1 MERTMGLEGSR
12 GLEAVIKEIRE
23 KGRREAEKIRAETR
37 ADVEEILKNAQVRAA
52 EIKVSVEEE
61 AGRTASHTINQE
73 VSAANL
79 VVKRQVLNAQKKL
92 LDQVYSA
99 SLAAVGDL
107 PAEFHEKAL
116 TELLK
121 RAAKEI
127 KKGVVHANERDLPV
141 VEEII
146 SRLKTLSGYTVGDPV
161 DIPGG
166 IIVES
171 TDGELKIDYSYRTFL
186 DEIWE
191 SGLKDASDILFT

>member
-1 MERTMGLEGSR
+1 M
-12 GLEAVIKEIRE
+12 GLEAVVNEIRE
-23 KGRREAEKIRAETR
+23 KGRREVEAIRAEGR
-37 ADVEEILKNAQVRAA
+37 ADVEEILKDAQARAA
-52 EIKVSVEEE
+52 GIKSSANEE
-61 AGRTASHTINQE
+61 AERTAAYLINQE
-73 VSAANL
+73 ASAANL
-79 VVKRQVLNAQKKL
+79 VVKRQVLNAQKTL

-127 KKGVVHANERDLPV
+127 KKGVVHVNERDTAV
-141 VEEII
+141 VEKILGQTK
-146 SRLKTLSGYTVGDPV
+146 SLSGYSVGKPAA
-161 DIPGG
+161 IPGG

-171 TDGELKIDYSYRTFL
+171 IDGALQIDYSYRTFL

-191 SGLKDASDILFT
+191 SGLKDASEILFT

>member
-1 MERTMGLEGSR
+1 M
-12 GLEAVIKEIRE
+12 GLEAVVNEIRE

-107 PAEFHEKAL
+107 PAEFHEKVL

>member
-1 MERTMGLEGSR
+1 VNHGTRSSRQRDPGER
-12 GLEAVIKEIRE
+12 A
-23 KGRREAEKIRAETR
+23 KGGEKIRAETR

>member
-1 MERTMGLEGSR
+1 M
-12 GLEAVIKEIRE
+12 GLEAVVNEIRE
-23 KGRREAEKIRAETR
+23 KGRKEVEAIRAETR
-37 ADVEEILKNAQVRAA
+37 ADVEEILKDAQTRAA
-52 EIKVSVEEE
+52 GIKMSANEE
-61 AGRTASHTINQE
+61 ADRAATHIVNQE
-73 VSAANL
+73 ASAANL
-79 VVKRQVLNAQKKL
+79 VVKRQVLNAQKTL

-127 KKGVVHANERDLPV
+127 KKGVVHANERDTPV
-141 VEEII
+141 VEGII
-146 SRLKTLSGYTVGDPV
+146 SRQKPLSGYTVGAPV
-161 DIPGG
+161 DVPGG

-171 TDGELKIDYSYRTFL
+171 IGGDLQIDYSYRTFL

-191 SGLKDASDILFT
+191 AGLKDASEILFK

>member
-1 MERTMGLEGSR
+1 M
-12 GLEAVIKEIRE
+12 GLEAVVNEIRE

-37 ADVEEILKNAQVRAA
+37 ADVEEILKNAQDRAA

>member
-1 MERTMGLEGSR
+1 M
-12 GLEAVIKEIRE
+12 GLEAVIREIQE
-23 KGRREAEKIRAETR
+23 KGRKEAEEVRKETR
-37 ADVEEILKNAQVRAA
+37 ADVEEILRDAQTRAGG
-52 EIKVSVEEE
+52 IKMAAEEE
-61 AGRTASHTINQE
+61 ADRTATHIINQE

-79 VVKRQVLNAQKKL
+79 VVKRQVLNAQKTL

-107 PAEFHEKAL
+107 PAEFHKKAL

-121 RAAKEI
+121 KVAGEI
-127 KKGVVHANERDLPV
+127 KEGIVHANERDTPV
-141 VEEII
+141 VKEII
-146 SRLKTLSGYTVGDPV
+146 SGQKTLSGYTVGAPV
-161 DIPGG
+161 EIPGG

>member
-1 MERTMGLEGSR
+1 M
-12 GLEAVIKEIRE
+12 GLEAVVNEIRE
-23 KGRREAEKIRAETR
+23 KGRKEVEAIRAETR
-37 ADVEEILKNAQVRAA
+37 TDVEEILKDAQTRAA
-52 EIKVSVEEE
+52 GIKASAQEE
-61 AGRTASHTINQE
+61 ADRAATHLINQE
-73 VSAANL
+73 ASAANL
-79 VVKRQVLNAQKKL
+79 VVKRQILNAQKML

-99 SLAAVGDL
+99 SLTAVGDL

-127 KKGVVHANERDLPV
+127 KKGVVHANERDTPV
-141 VEEII
+141 VEGIVA
-146 SRLKTLSGYTVGDPV
+146 RLKTLSGYTVGAPV

-171 TDGELKIDYSYRTFL
+171 INGDLQIDHSYRTFL

-191 SGLKDASDILFT
+191 AGLKDASEILFK

>member
-1 MERTMGLEGSR
+1 M
-12 GLEAVIKEIRE
+12 GLEAVVNEIRE
-23 KGRREAEKIRAETR
+23 KGRREVEAARVSAR
-37 ADVEEILKNAQVRAA
+37 ADVEEILKDAQARAA
-52 EIKVSVEEE
+52 AIKVSAEEE
-61 AGRTASHTINQE
+61 ADRAAAHITNQE
-73 VSAANL
+73 ASAANL
-79 VVKRQVLNAQKKL
+79 VVKRQVLNAQKTL

-116 TELLK
+116 TDLLK

>member
-1 MERTMGLEGSR
+1 M
-12 GLEAVIKEIRE
+12 
-23 KGRREAEKIRAETR
+23 
-37 ADVEEILKNAQVRAA
+37 
-52 EIKVSVEEE
+52 
-61 AGRTASHTINQE
+61 
-73 VSAANL
+73 
-79 VVKRQVLNAQKKL
+79 
-92 LDQVYSA
+92 
-99 SLAAVGDL
+99 
-107 PAEFHEKAL
+107 
-116 TELLK
+116 
-121 RAAKEI
+121 
-127 KKGVVHANERDLPV
+127 HANERDLPV